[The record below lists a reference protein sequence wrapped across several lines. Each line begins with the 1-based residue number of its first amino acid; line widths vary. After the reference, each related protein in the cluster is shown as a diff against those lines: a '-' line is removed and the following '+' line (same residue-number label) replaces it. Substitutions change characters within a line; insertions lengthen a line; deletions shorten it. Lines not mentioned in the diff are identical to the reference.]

1 MAGTPGRSGRKPIHD
16 QIKARNLCLQA
27 IEEQFGSLIDGLKV
41 LLASNEPSLIKFV
54 FEHAMGKPP
63 DRIESDVVSLIEQVQ
78 IIQLPDN
85 GRDYPTIDETPPPS
99 AN

>member
-1 MAGTPGRSGRKPIHD
+1 MPGTPGRSGRKPIHD

-27 IEEQFGSLIDGLKV
+27 IEEQFGSLIEGLKV

-85 GRDYPTIDETPPPS
+85 GRDYPINDITPPS
-99 AN
+99 EN